1 MSDIQINNIGRI
13 VSGDLQQPFMDGDSV
28 IIHQGRIAEVGYQ
41 GQMSSGDIEQ
51 VIDAGGCMLWPG
63 LIDSHFHPVIGDF
76 TPRQLALDYIDS
88 CLHGGVTSMIS
99 AGEVHIPGRPKE
111 AAGLKAL
118 AILAAK
124 TFENARPAG
133 VKVLGGGLILA
144 PDMVEADFK
153 EMAAAGVTHLGE
165 IGLGSVNQWEQAA
178 QMAAWAHQ
186 YKMKVMMH
194 TGGAS
199 IPGSN
204 VIGAQAVLTVK
215 PDIACHLNGGP
226 TALSLEEVERIIVES
241 QAALEVVQCGN
252 VAVIRDIVLMA
263 QDHAALDRMIIGNDM
278 PSGTGVIPLGVLR
291 TLAWISSLAD
301 LPPEQAIAMATGNTA
316 RIYNLNRGRIVAGL
330 EADLVIVD
338 APLGSQADTALDA
351 LRIGDTPAVAAVLID
366 GQVKVYISRNT
377 PPTKRKVSIPWMKAG
392 GH

>member
-1 MSDIQINNIGRI
+1 MSDILINNIGRI
-13 VSGDLQQPFMDGDSV
+13 VSGDLQQPFVDGDAVV
-28 IIHQGRIAEVGYQ
+28 IRQGRIAEVGYQ
-41 GQMSSGDIEQ
+41 GQMSTSDIEQ

-111 AAGLKAL
+111 ATGLKAL

-144 PDMVEADFK
+144 PDMTEADFK

-165 IGLGSVNQWEQAA
+165 IGLGSVNQWDQAA

-204 VIGAQAVLTVK
+204 VIGAEAVLTVK
-215 PDIACHLNGGP
+215 PDIASHLNGGP
-226 TALSLEEVERIIVES
+226 TALPLEEVERIIVES

-263 QDHAALDRMIIGNDM
+263 QDHNALDRIIVGNDM

-291 TLAWISSLAD
+291 TLSWISSLAD

-316 RIYNLNRGRIVAGL
+316 RIYNFNRGRIVAGL
-330 EADLVIVD
+330 EADLVIAD
-338 APLGSQADTALDA
+338 APLGSRADTALDA
-351 LRIGDTPAVAAVLID
+351 LRIGDTPAVSAVLID

-377 PPTKRKVSIPWMKAG
+377 PPPKRKVTIPWMKAG

>member
-1 MSDIQINNIGRI
+1 MSDILINNIGRI
-13 VSGDLQQPFMDGDSV
+13 VSGDLQQPFVDGDAVV
-28 IIHQGRIAEVGYQ
+28 IRQGRIAEVGYQ
-41 GQMSSGDIEQ
+41 GQMSTSDIEQ

-111 AAGLKAL
+111 ATGLKAL

-144 PDMVEADFK
+144 PDMTEADFK

-204 VIGAQAVLTVK
+204 VIGAEAVLTVK
-215 PDIACHLNGGP
+215 PDIASHLNGGP
-226 TALSLEEVERIIVES
+226 TALPLEEVERIIVES

-252 VAVIRDIVLMA
+252 VAVIRDIVLTA
-263 QDHAALDRMIIGNDM
+263 QDHAALDRMIIGTDM

-291 TLAWISSLAD
+291 TISWVSSLAD
-301 LPPEQAIAMATGNTA
+301 LQPEQAIAMATGNTA
-316 RIYNLNRGRIVAGL
+316 RIYNFKRGRIVVGL
-330 EADLVIVD
+330 EADLVIAD

-377 PPTKRKVSIPWMKAG
+377 PPPKRKVTIPWMKAG